1 MPPSPSP
8 PLGLWQL
15 AISTAH
21 GGTTFKYSASLWTDS
36 AVTPFGDG
44 TSGDTLTT
52 AFTGVLVSK
61 VRMVF
66 NGVSAD
72 FTLQDGHAGQYTLQQ
87 LANGRTE
94 LSSLR
99 ETSDVGNAFGILVLP
114 QPPSGTP
121 SDTFGLGDS
130 SFPEAATFGGGKF
143 KECTVGFDVSRTNE
157 WALTKV
163 RIGMVLDDYSSGNPN
178 GAHPASSVGIG
189 TSSYSASYG
198 GWTSFN
204 QLPGTSQVYVEG
216 TPLSHS
222 SAIVVRRG
230 LLHRCVSAVPVR
242 CVGAAGTWALLAR

>member
-1 MPPSPSP
+1 M
-8 PLGLWQL
+8 
-15 AISTAH
+15 
-21 GGTTFKYSASLWTDS
+21 FKYGASLWTDS

-130 SFPEAATFGGGKF
+130 SFPEAATGNGGKF
-143 KECTVGFDVSRTNE
+143 KECTVGFDVSRTNRE
-157 WALTKV
+157 GTKV
-163 RIGMVLDDYSSGNPN
+163 RIGMVLDEWSSSNPQCTQP
-178 GAHPASSVGIG
+178 GSSVGIG

-204 QLPGTSQVYVEG
+204 QLPGTSQVYV
-216 TPLSHS
+216 
-222 SAIVVRRG
+222 V
-230 LLHRCVSAVPVR
+230 
-242 CVGAAGTWALLAR
+242 